1 MEHLEHP
8 DKGRTGNR
16 ENHEIQAISCG
27 CRMSGYPNLRFSGEK
42 VGHSFFP
49 LPHYFKINVRFDS
62 ETGSA
67 SDPDPCQTWWEGSVS
82 LTAWR
87 GLFLKQLQWGKRNE
101 AKKPGLTAPFA
112 SHRPSGL
119 SPSPRSLW
127 MWPAS
132 PAPLLTLICALE
144 VSARRCFVAGGD
156 GQMFPR
162 VSIKTIRL

>member
-8 DKGRTGNR
+8 DKGRTGSR
-16 ENHEIQAISCG
+16 ENHEIQVISCR

-82 LTAWR
+82 LTARR
-87 GLFLKQLQWGKRNE
+87 GLFWSSCSGGK
-101 AKKPGLTAPFA
+101 GM
-112 SHRPSGL
+112 RPK
-119 SPSPRSLW
+119 SLA
-127 MWPAS
+127 WPLLLPATGHQVS
-132 PAPLLTLICALE
+132 APAPGPCGCGQRHQHPSWLSSVLWKSQPEDALWQ
-144 VSARRCFVAGGD
+144 VVMGRCFPE
-156 GQMFPR
+156 F
-162 VSIKTIRL
+162 L